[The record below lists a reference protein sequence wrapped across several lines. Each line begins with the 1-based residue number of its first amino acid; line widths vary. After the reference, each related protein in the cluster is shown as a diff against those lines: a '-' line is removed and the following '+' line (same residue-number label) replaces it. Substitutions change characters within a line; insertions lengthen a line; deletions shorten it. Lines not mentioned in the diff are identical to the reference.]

1 MDASMAMTIVD
12 AMDLRGRSA
21 TQQSHGNEEYFFPPV
36 YCIMY
41 AFQYLTQASM
51 EGSVRKMGYE
61 TAFEEEMIFSCADR
75 RTSACRCSAH
85 T

>member
-1 MDASMAMTIVD
+1 
-12 AMDLRGRSA
+12 
-21 TQQSHGNEEYFFPPV
+21 
-36 YCIMY
+36 MY